1 MSNQSDQIEVFVKMS
16 AVLNGFAP
24 EMFAPSV
31 DPADLKTVYF
41 KFIIG
46 KAPERFHELLHA
58 FSEMVAG
65 GVSPQDIGAMLNGT
79 AGGLPEPMVNLAL
92 SINKLWY
99 LGSWYDPEA
108 PDDPTKQQVVSDQAY
123 IRGLS
128 WQVMQSHAMG
138 NSPFTFGYWAK
149 DPAASLAL
157 TTGNPAA
164 TGRGTS

>member
-1 MSNQSDQIEVFVKMS
+1 
-16 AVLNGFAP
+16 
-24 EMFAPSV
+24 
-31 DPADLKTVYF
+31 
-41 KFIIG
+41 
-46 KAPERFHELLHA
+46 
-58 FSEMVAG
+58 
-65 GVSPQDIGAMLNGT
+65 MLNGT
-79 AGGLPEPMVNLAL
+79 AGDLPAPLVNLAL

-99 LGSWYDPEA
+99 LGSWYDPE
-108 PDDPTKQQVVSDQAY
+108 DPTQQQVVSDQAY

-164 TGRGTS
+164 TGGGAS